1 MWINL
6 ITTVHPS
13 VHVEINLFL
22 PSLKK
27 NFPHFPAVTQIPFR
41 LFLFIFII
49 CRPHHHYH
57 YQPAPSIS
65 VVECN
70 QSKSTAGEMPDW
82 YCSATQTQRLKNLL
96 MWGIFFDLG
105 NKNARERKRGA
116 IVIGLLLR
124 PPSFFFSL
132 PSSWRR
138 RDVDESWERKKEGKE
153 KEQNGFRGT
162 MWAKKPP
169 GFSLSL
175 SCCFVYINV
184 FIYPHIHSLSLW
196 CLTLG
201 DLGGWL
207 HGVRRKRRNGRVTIQ
222 LQVSQPGP
230 FFFSFFLEWFSV
242 CVYFFFFLVICY
254 RFCHSTDKFLWE
266 SRFIRFLFFF

>member
-1 MWINL
+1 
-6 ITTVHPS
+6 
-13 VHVEINLFL
+13 
-22 PSLKK
+22 
-27 NFPHFPAVTQIPFR
+27 
-41 LFLFIFII
+41 
-49 CRPHHHYH
+49 
-57 YQPAPSIS
+57 
-65 VVECN
+65 
-70 QSKSTAGEMPDW
+70 
-82 YCSATQTQRLKNLL
+82 
-96 MWGIFFDLG
+96 
-105 NKNARERKRGA
+105 
-116 IVIGLLLR
+116 
-124 PPSFFFSL
+124 
-132 PSSWRR
+132 
-138 RDVDESWERKKEGKE
+138 
-153 KEQNGFRGT
+153 

-254 RFCHSTDKFLWE
+254 RFCHSTDTFLWE
-266 SRFIRFLFFF
+266 SRFIHFLFFSSSQQEEKRGFFLW